1 MRNWLAVLMVAV
13 LMVAGL
19 VAGCARNRRVTDG
32 YQGNLDSTVH
42 IENHHWGDVDIFLL
56 HDGQRTRLGMVT
68 ATTDQ
73 TFTIRSRLVG
83 SAAQL
88 QLEAHAI
95 GRPGTLDSETMS
107 YRPGMQINWTLE
119 INLARAT
126 LSIY

>member
-1 MRNWLAVLMVAV
+1 MRMWLAGLLLV
-13 LMVAGL
+13 GL
-19 VAGCARNRRVTDG
+19 VAGCARNKHVSHEF
-32 YQGNLDSTVH
+32 QGNVDSTVH
-42 IENHHWGDVDIFLL
+42 IENHHWGDVDVFLI

-68 ATTDQ
+68 ATTEQ

-83 SAAQL
+83 SASQL

-95 GRPGTLDSETMS
+95 GMPGALDSETMA

-119 INLARAT
+119 SNLARAT

>member
-1 MRNWLAVLMVAV
+1 MRNWLAVLLLV
-13 LMVAGL
+13 GF
-19 VAGCARNRRVTDG
+19 VAGCSHRRVSQEF
-32 YQGNLDSTVH
+32 QGNLDSTVH

-56 HDGQRTRLGMVT
+56 HDGQRTRIGMVT

-83 SAAQL
+83 SASQL

-95 GRPGTLDSETMS
+95 GMPGVLDSETMS

-119 INLARAT
+119 TNLSRAT

>member
-1 MRNWLAVLMVAV
+1 MRYWLAGLLVV
-13 LMVAGL
+13 GL
-19 VAGCARNRRVTDG
+19 VAGCGRKHVSQQLEENV
-32 YQGNLDSTVH
+32 DSTVH
-42 IENHHWGDVDIFLL
+42 VENHHWGDVDVFLI

-83 SAAQL
+83 SASQL

-95 GRPGTLDSETMS
+95 GMPGVLDSETMA
-107 YRPGMQINWTLE
+107 YRAGMQINWTLE
-119 INLARAT
+119 ANLSRAT

>member
-1 MRNWLAVLMVAV
+1 MRNWLAV

-19 VAGCARNRRVTDG
+19 VAGCARNKRVTEG
-32 YQGNLDSTVH
+32 YQGNVDSTVH

-73 TFTIRSRLVG
+73 TFAIPSRLIG
-83 SAAQL
+83 GAAQL
-88 QLEAHAI
+88 QLEAHAV
-95 GRPGTLDSETMS
+95 GMPGVLDSETMG
-107 YRPGMQINWTLE
+107 YRAGMQITWTLE
-119 INLARAT
+119 TNLARAT